1 MTYRSGPDGIQSRG
15 GGWIWLVGTAVVAG
29 SILLIGGLASQ
40 GAWLPAAGA
49 MVAIPAGLVLYRH
62 PMVMLSLWLLIDPLV
77 VNVSAGGVA
86 RRVFWLFHRGLPLLT
101 LIVIVVAL
109 AVRGRFRRRPMRLGL
124 PELFM
129 ALYLVLSLVSIWYT
143 NLTPLAT
150 TYLLYDRVVVP
161 MIIYLAIRLHPP
173 RRSEIE
179 AAAPILMIVLV
190 LQSIF
195 AVIGWIS
202 PGSLPAAWQDRV
214 TERTVGSL
222 NHPNVYGTTV
232 LILGS
237 WLLILSSIRE
247 GMSGTR
253 RNLYRAMFVLGL
265 VMAFMTMSRATWLAA
280 ILVVIVL
287 LRRLPGTMAWMAGL
301 LAVVI
306 MAVAASGLIAPIVD
320 RAQTRFFSEQSEESA
335 LSRLPVV
342 QASVRMLAEKPVTG
356 WGFGNFDRYDILFVT
371 SVGDLFVPDKDHAS
385 HNLYL
390 TILAEQGLPGFLTYM
405 APALILLFRTPR
417 ALRLMRVDPYGTN
430 PNLLIGLWLL
440 PLAQAVTNNFS
451 NMRVPFGLGLWWMSL
466 ALIANVIADARATE
480 TRYPERVRDLMV
492 ATGLEHP
499 RAHL

>member
-1 MTYRSGPDGIQSRG
+1 MTIRPVPEGTEARRG
-15 GGWIWLVGTAVVAG
+15 ARIWLVGAAVAAG
-29 SILLIGGLASQ
+29 SVLVIGGLASQ
-40 GAWLPAAGA
+40 ESWLLAGLALAA
-49 MVAIPAGLVLYRH
+49 VPAGLILYRH
-62 PMVMLSLWLLIDPLV
+62 PIIMLAVWLLIDPLV

-86 RRVFWLFHRGLPLLT
+86 RRLFWLVHRGLPLLT
-101 LIVIVVAL
+101 LLMILVAL

-129 ALYLVLSLVSIWYT
+129 ALYVVLSLVSIWYT

-150 TYLLYDRVVVP
+150 TYHLYDRVVVP
-161 MIIYLAIRLHPP
+161 MVIYLVIRLYPP

-179 AAAPILMIVLV
+179 AAAPILMIALV

-195 AVIGWIS
+195 AVVGWIS

-222 NHPNVYGTTV
+222 NHPNVFGTTV
-232 LILGS
+232 LILGA
-237 WLLILSSIRE
+237 WLLVLGSIRDE
-247 GMSGTR
+247 ISGIR
-253 RNLYRAMFVLGL
+253 RNVYRAMFALGL
-265 VMAFMTMSRATWLAA
+265 VMAFMTMSRASWIAA
-280 ILVVIVL
+280 ILVVVVL

-306 MAVAASGLIAPIVD
+306 MTVAASGLIAPIVD

-335 LSRLPVV
+335 LSRLPVM

-371 SVGDLFVPDKDHAS
+371 SVGDIFVPDKDHAS

-390 TILAEQGLPGFLTYM
+390 TILAEQGLPGFLLYM
-405 APALILLFRTPR
+405 APALILLLRTPR
-417 ALRLMRVDPYGTN
+417 ALRLMRVDPYGTH
-430 PNLLIGLWLL
+430 PNLLVGLWLL
-440 PLAQAVTNNFS
+440 PLAQVVVNNFS

-466 ALIANVIADARATE
+466 ALIANVITDARATE

-492 ATGLEHP
+492 ATGLEQP
-499 RAHL
+499 RPHL

>member
-1 MTYRSGPDGIQSRG
+1 MTIRTAFDGILVRRG
-15 GGWIWLVGTAVVAG
+15 AWVWPVGAAVAAG
-29 SILLIGGLASQ
+29 SMLAVAGLASR
-40 GAWLPAAGA
+40 GSWLVAALA
-49 MVAIPAGLVLYRH
+49 LAAIPAGLVIYRY
-62 PMVMLSLWLLIDPLV
+62 PLVMLALWLLIDPLV

-86 RRVFWLFHRGLPLLT
+86 RRLFWLFHRGLPLLT
-101 LIVIVVAL
+101 LIMVLVAL
-109 AVRGRFRRRPMRLGL
+109 AVGGRFRRRPMRLGL

-129 ALYLVLSLVSIWYT
+129 AIYLALSLISIWYT

-150 TYLLYDRVVVP
+150 TYLLYDRVMVP
-161 MIIYLAIRLHPP
+161 MFIYLVVRLYPP
-173 RRSEIE
+173 NRREIA
-179 AAAPILMIVLV
+179 AAAPILMIALV

-195 AVIGWIS
+195 AVVGWIS

-214 TERTVGSL
+214 TQRTVGSL

-237 WLLILSSIRE
+237 WLLILSSLRNDL
-247 GMSGTR
+247 GAAR

-280 ILVVIVL
+280 IVVVAVLV
-287 LRRLPGTMAWMAGL
+287 RRLPGTMAWMAGL

-306 MAVAASGLIAPIVD
+306 MAVAVSGSMAPIID
-320 RAQTRFFSEQSEESA
+320 RAQERFFSEQSEESA

-342 QASVRMLAEKPVTG
+342 QASLRMLAEKPGTG

-390 TILAEQGLPGFLTYM
+390 TILAEQGLPGFLAYV
-405 APALILLFRTPR
+405 APAVILLIRTPG
-417 ALRLMRVDPYGTN
+417 ALRLMRADPYGAS
-430 PNLLIGLWLL
+430 PNLLVGLWLL
-440 PLAQAVTNNFS
+440 PLAQVVVNNFS
-451 NMRVPFGLGLWWMSL
+451 NMRVPFGLGLWWLSL
-466 ALIANVIADARATE
+466 ALIANVIADARATRN
-480 TRYPERVRDLMV
+480 RYPERVRDLMV

-499 RAHL
+499 RGHR